1 MLISEERTLVSYLL
15 MKLCSFLFC
24 MGEVCKISHFCLAL
38 ALDQSRFPKF
48 YNQKAYIVAMGYC
61 MLDTGRSLF
70 VSLCYCIFYGD
81 LRFRWFEGVKL
92 RFRESCDWREH
103 IVRVISRQPLVVPR
117 RSAALWKDHN
127 LLYALHCFNSHQMLE
142 NVTEP
147 KRRQKM
153 ALVFTHA
160 VRETLHIPAHDHPH
174 AAFDA
179 SLPCCWSIEQVWN
192 VRRKKISTYQ
202 SQTPLVL
209 TSRSTCFVEKMKNRE
224 MVDSY
229 LLLLPSP
236 PYWYPHQHMPIEA
249 CQHNKWR
256 RRSRND
262 HFTHPKLSWSAKR
275 VISTC
280 GPCSSPLLDRTR

>member
-1 MLISEERTLVSYLL
+1 M
-15 MKLCSFLFC
+15 
-24 MGEVCKISHFCLAL
+24 
-38 ALDQSRFPKF
+38 
-48 YNQKAYIVAMGYC
+48 
-61 MLDTGRSLF
+61 
-70 VSLCYCIFYGD
+70 
-81 LRFRWFEGVKL
+81 
-92 RFRESCDWREH
+92 ESSQPPLH
-103 IVRVISRQPLVVPR
+103 IVLFQLASNVRQRHCIPR
-117 RSAALWKDHN
+117 LSPRGAKKWHS
-127 LLYALHCFNSHQMLE
+127 FSHVLS
-142 NVTEP
+142 
-147 KRRQKM
+147 
-153 ALVFTHA
+153 
-160 VRETLHIPAHDHPH
+160 ETLHISAHDHPR